1 MENKISNENDD
12 IQIIKEEK
20 VNNENEDVNTSKENE
35 NNITTSRIP
44 DASTINDTKPDEDNL
59 IKEEKSKIFSEA
71 LIKAQNIKK
80 DGNKYFT
87 ENNYALAEHHYKLG
101 IDFTEEFVSENI
113 IHKKYNS
120 EIFDKIL
127 GERIFLYSNLSNCHM
142 KSNNYKDSL
151 ETDIYIVSQL
161 DRMWDKSYNR
171 IIQCALRLD
180 NIMMANFYA
189 DTFRSMFNQE
199 TLSKYNDTFKQL
211 ETRQKEEE
219 EKMFKA
225 QKNMPQS
232 TNKSSNVN
240 IKSQNVTS
248 NNNKNIEDDKSDTKS
263 ENVSIT
269 DSKRIIKKKSN
280 PFSLFAKFILSGFL
294 IFGGG
299 AILYMIFNKRF
310 TNPIKSISS
319 TANLNK

>member
-1 MENKISNENDD
+1 MENNNNNENDD

-20 VNNENEDVNTSKENE
+20 TNESEDTNTFKENE
-35 NNITTSRIP
+35 NNVTTSRIP

-59 IKEEKSKIFSEA
+59 KEEKSRIFSEA

-127 GERIFLYSNLSNCHM
+127 VERIFLYSNLSNCHM
-142 KSNNYKDSL
+142 KSSNYKDSL

-180 NIMMANFYA
+180 NIMMAKFYA

-240 IKSQNVTS
+240 TKSQNVTS
-248 NNNKNIEDDKSDTKS
+248 NNNKITEDDKSDTKS

-310 TNPIKSISS
+310 TNPIKSI
-319 TANLNK
+319 TNK